1 MTQVP
6 ELNPAEAL
14 ARWLQMAEAKV
25 TLLDVRE
32 AEELEVA
39 CLAHAVHIPMREV
52 PQRLVELDRSKPV
65 IVMCHTGRRSGVVA
79 RYLLD
84 NGFKNVFNLAG
95 GIEAWSQQIDPSI
108 PRY

>member
-6 ELNPAEAL
+6 ELSPVEVL
-14 ARWLQMAEAKV
+14 ARWPQTAESTV

-39 CLAHAVHIPMREV
+39 RLAHAVHIPMREV
-52 PQRLVELDRSKPV
+52 PQRLVELDRSRPV

-79 RYLLD
+79 QYLLD
-84 NGFKNVFNLAG
+84 NGFENVFNLAG
-95 GIEAWSQQIDPSI
+95 GIEAWSQQVDPTV